1 MSNMYD
7 IQKRL
12 DHQLSTSNHKVQDLV
27 KSMQGNSP
35 TMEDLFTFK
44 NALRQESVANLADNQ
59 LQSLKHNLSKSIIE
73 SIS

>member
-1 MSNMYD
+1 MYD